1 LRERLGYP
9 IPRPEAEL
17 LERVLAPVRHAL
29 GGGYAAAEAG
39 GAGLELDEAVDEALA
54 LIAA

>member
-1 LRERLGYP
+1 
-9 IPRPEAEL
+9 
-17 LERVLAPVRHAL
+17 VLAPARQAL

-39 GAGLELDEAVDEALA
+39 GAGLELDEAVGEALA